1 MCNKNS
7 ILIFSIVGSLIVLS
21 PSNAFAY
28 LGPGLGGGV
37 VIATL
42 GLLFVIIAGIFG
54 ILWFPLKKLFMK
66 FKKSKKNEVFKEDE
80 YNHKDKL

>member
-37 VIATL
+37 VSNFRIA
-42 GLLFVIIAGIFG
+42 FVIIQT
-54 ILWFPLKKLFMK
+54 
-66 FKKSKKNEVFKEDE
+66 
-80 YNHKDKL
+80 

>member
-1 MCNKNS
+1 MCNKSS
-7 ILIFSIVGSLIVLS
+7 ILVFLLVGFLIVLY
-21 PSNAFAY
+21 PSNTFAY

-42 GLLFVIIAGIFG
+42 GLLFVIVAGIFG

-66 FKKSKKNEVFKEDE
+66 FKKSKKNENFKEDE
-80 YNHKDKL
+80 YNNKDKL